1 MEAASELR
9 CVLWRQ
15 LASYAETHCVCLCS
29 LAPPP
34 EDRELVREVL
44 EELPQHE
51 EDYLDLTLEEE
62 SQLIATIRNYLGG
75 SGSGSGGGRV
85 GATGGGGAAHSQ

>member
-1 MEAASELR
+1 M
-9 CVLWRQ
+9 
-15 LASYAETHCVCLCS
+15 
-29 LAPPP
+29 
-34 EDRELVREVL
+34 REVL

-75 SGSGSGGGRV
+75 GGSGSGSGGGRV
-85 GATGGGGAAHSQ
+85 GATGGGGAAQSQ